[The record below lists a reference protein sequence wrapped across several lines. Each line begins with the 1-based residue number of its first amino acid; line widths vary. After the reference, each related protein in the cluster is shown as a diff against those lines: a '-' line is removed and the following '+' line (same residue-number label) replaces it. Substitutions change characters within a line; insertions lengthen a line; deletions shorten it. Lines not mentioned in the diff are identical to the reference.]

1 MPFSAASTV
10 RAAEKVRQ
18 QNAALDAQREA
29 RAARVIGAKP
39 AAHSRQTSLSSLPH
53 RPSPSPAPAMARTL
67 SGPAASTLGSS
78 MGEKI
83 PLKTRVVQFL
93 ALGPT
98 TVDEILE
105 HTQGDY
111 NDVLR
116 VANVIGLQE
125 GGQYRL
131 RPAQYAKIK
140 IGSWK
145 YTHDEKVRVIGLAR
159 QAFDELGLAPDAE
172 ERDELDQ
179 KEREALGSTG
189 SGASAS
195 PAPVPV
201 PAVQVSPVK
210 PKQLS
215 LSPQKP
221 LPSLSR
227 SASPAA
233 APLAQTKK
241 AAKAAG
247 PKTKVAKQIAKMR
260 NDHIAKQRSSSV
272 TGASRVASPL
282 PGADESDDEKEK
294 ERERER
300 KRLADEEKER
310 KREEEKERKRQAAEE
325 EKERKRQAAEEER
338 ERKRQ
343 AAEEEKE
350 RKREEERERKREEE
364 RERERER
371 ERLEREREERKPP
384 PKKKG
389 ITVSAAAAAAAGLP
403 EKPVSAI
410 SSSRKPPST
419 ENGKRGRDKKRS
431 THDYT
436 SSESEPEAGEVR
448 GRARTKKTVA
458 VTKERSSA
466 SAANGKANGHRDSR
480 KRTSPVYTSSEDE
493 GPPLKRRATPPE
505 KAEKEKAGL
514 MGSKRSP
521 AITVTTT
528 KVKKANG
535 TNGAGTP
542 IARSST
548 PTAPD
553 PRTLREK
560 YERLYAEYERVGEKL
575 AGFYAAAERIRD
587 GDSPGA
593 DPPRSSDVRREAER
607 YEEMHRELE
616 KIRAWFS

>member
-10 RAAEKVRQ
+10 RAAEKVRL

-29 RAARVIGAKP
+29 RAARVMGAKP
-39 AAHSRQTSLSSLPH
+39 TASHSRQTSLSSLPQ
-53 RPSPSPAPAMARTL
+53 RPSPSPAPPMARTL
-67 SGPAASTLGSS
+67 SGPAASTLGSG

-125 GGQYRL
+125 DGQYRL

-145 YTHDEKVRVIGLAR
+145 YSHDEKVRVIGLAR

-179 KEREALGSTG
+179 KEREALGSAG

-195 PAPVPV
+195 PVPAPAPAPAPAPV
-201 PAVQVSPVK
+201 QHLSPVK
-210 PKQLS
+210 QKQLS
-215 LSPQKP
+215 LSPQKQ

-227 SASPAA
+227 SASPAGAATTTTAAAA
-233 APLAQTKK
+233 APAPTKK

-247 PKTKVAKQIAKMR
+247 PKSKVAKQIAKMR
-260 NDHIAKQRSSSV
+260 NDHLAKARSSSA
-272 TGASRVASPL
+272 TGAGGPGASRVASPL
-282 PGADESDDEKEK
+282 PGADDSEDEKPLEK
-294 ERERER
+294 EREE
-300 KRLADEEKER
+300 KKER
-310 KREEEKERKRQAAEE
+310 PP
-325 EKERKRQAAEEER
+325 
-338 ERKRQ
+338 
-343 AAEEEKE
+343 
-350 RKREEERERKREEE
+350 
-364 RERERER
+364 
-371 ERLEREREERKPP
+371 PP
-384 PKKKG
+384 PKKSKG
-389 ITVSAAAAAAAGLP
+389 TATVSAAAAAAAGLP
-403 EKPVSAI
+403 EKPVAAI
-410 SSSRKPPST
+410 SAPPSSRAKPPSA
-419 ENGKRGRDKKRS
+419 ENGKRGAAADKKPLSQREKRRS

-436 SSESEPEAGEVR
+436 SSDDSEPEAGEVR

-458 VTKERSSA
+458 VTKEKS
-466 SAANGKANGHRDSR
+466 NGKANGHRESR
-480 KRTSPVYTSSEDE
+480 GTKRTSPVYTSSDDE
-493 GPPLKRRATPPE
+493 APPAKKRASPPE
-505 KAEKEKAGL
+505 PPSL
-514 MGSKRSP
+514 MGFKRKGSP
-521 AITVTTT
+521 NVTVTTTTT

-535 TNGAGTP
+535 TSNGTP
-542 IARSST
+542 AARAST
-548 PTAPD
+548 PTQPD
-553 PRTLREK
+553 PRSLRDK
-560 YERLYAEYERVGEKL
+560 YERLYAEYERVGERL
-575 AGFYAAAERIRD
+575 AGFFAAAERVRD
-587 GDSPGA
+587 GSPGA
-593 DPPRSSDVRREAER
+593 AEALSRTDVKREAER